1 MTEKLIVDGSQKSTC
16 IFRYKSVGWSKKG
29 CVEFRSRLKHHH
41 LLAEGA
47 DGGALSPMGVA
58 GVLLSKFVDVDG
70 VILV

>member
-1 MTEKLIVDGSQKSTC
+1 MVRKSPRVFLGTKRRLVEKRV
-16 IFRYKSVGWSKKG
+16 
-29 CVEFRSRLKHHH
+29 VEFRSRLKHHH

-58 GVLLSKFVDVDG
+58 GALLSKFVDVDG